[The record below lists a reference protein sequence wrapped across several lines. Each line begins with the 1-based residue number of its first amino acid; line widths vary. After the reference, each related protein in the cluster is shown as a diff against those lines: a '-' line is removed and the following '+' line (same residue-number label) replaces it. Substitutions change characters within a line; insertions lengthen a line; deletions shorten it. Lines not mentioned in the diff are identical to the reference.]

1 MTNLRADQTV
11 AREVAAA
18 YLDGADRRDA
28 VTVAAFAQ
36 VSQHGE
42 HLFEAFCEFVS
53 LHRLGCV
60 RSVCD
65 CSAAICRLSLAS
77 SSANKAALIWPA

>member
-1 MTNLRADQTV
+1 VPTRPSRAKWLPRTSTPQT
-11 AREVAAA
+11 
-18 YLDGADRRDA
+18 DGTRSPFAP
-28 VTVAAFAQ
+28 FAQ

>member
-18 YLDGADRRDA
+18 YLDAANRRDA

-60 RSVCD
+60 RPSGLAAQR
-65 CSAAICRLSLAS
+65 SAGSPSL
-77 SSANKAALIWPA
+77 PHRRTRRH